1 MAVLQAD
8 PAPPAKAV
16 RRPRERWTPYAL
28 LAPTLVLVAVF
39 LLYPIGSVVYYSLFK
54 YNVTK
59 PRSNGNPVGPV
70 PPTTRTLSPM
80 QCPSRPLSGRQ

>member
-8 PAPPAKAV
+8 PAPPDEV
-16 RRPRERWTPYAL
+16 IRRRPRERWTPYAL
-28 LAPTLVLVAVF
+28 LAPTLVLVAIF

-59 PRSNGNPVGPV
+59 PRSNGFRPGRRV
-70 PPTTRTLSPM
+70 
-80 QCPSRPLSGRQ
+80 QDAIAEIHFFASRSDE